1 MRRQEQEGKNGVSRH
16 ATIITQI
23 LFFLCIWP
31 NSLKR
36 YPFTGIQKKNVEK
49 KKEKRLKEMKE
60 MYTFRTNETIDI
72 EIAINSG
79 DERRR
84 RQYHD
89 DHDIDDDDE
98 SL

>member
-23 LFFLCIWP
+23 LFFFVYLAKLP
-31 NSLKR
+31 KAVSVH
-36 YPFTGIQKKNVEK
+36 GIQKKNVEK

-84 RQYHD
+84 RR
-89 DHDIDDDDE
+89 
-98 SL
+98 S

>member
-1 MRRQEQEGKNGVSRH
+1 MRRSLRRFFFFVYLAKLPKAVSVH
-16 ATIITQI
+16 
-23 LFFLCIWP
+23 
-31 NSLKR
+31 
-36 YPFTGIQKKNVEK
+36 GIQKKNVEK

-72 EIAINSG
+72 KIAINSG

>member
-1 MRRQEQEGKNGVSRH
+1 MHMRRRKQEGKNGVSRH

-36 YPFTGIQKKNVEK
+36 YPFTEIQKKKKKKCGK
-49 KKEKRLKEMKE
+49 KKEKRLKDEKE

-72 EIAINSG
+72 ETAINSG

-84 RQYHD
+84 RRQR
-89 DHDIDDDDE
+89 
-98 SL
+98 

>member
-1 MRRQEQEGKNGVSRH
+1 
-16 ATIITQI
+16 
-23 LFFLCIWP
+23 
-31 NSLKR
+31 
-36 YPFTGIQKKNVEK
+36 
-49 KKEKRLKEMKE
+49 MKE

-89 DHDIDDDDE
+89 DHDINDDDE